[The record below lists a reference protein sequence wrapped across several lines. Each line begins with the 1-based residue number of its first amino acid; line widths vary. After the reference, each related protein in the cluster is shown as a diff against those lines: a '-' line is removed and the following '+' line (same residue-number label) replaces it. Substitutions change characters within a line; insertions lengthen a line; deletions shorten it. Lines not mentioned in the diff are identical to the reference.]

1 MIAKQESAIWAAKYF
16 ATSGKGEYE
25 MSRIGKTP
33 ISIPTSVEIA
43 IDGANV
49 EVKGPKGSLN
59 QVLPEGISI
68 THENESLVV
77 HRENDERQSKA
88 LHGLTRSLINNMV
101 IGVTEGYSKQ
111 LELVG
116 VGYRVQAKGKT
127 NLEFQLG
134 FSHPVNVSAPD
145 GIEFDVP
152 SPTELNISGID
163 KQIVGQVAADI
174 RALKKPEPYK
184 GKGIRYAGERIIR
197 KAGKA
202 VK

>member
-1 MIAKQESAIWAAKYF
+1 
-16 ATSGKGEYE
+16 

-33 ISIPTSVEIA
+33 ISIPTSVDIA
-43 IDGANV
+43 IDGANI

-59 QVLPEGISI
+59 LVLTEGISLI
-68 THENESLVV
+68 QEDESLVV

-88 LHGLTRSLINNMV
+88 LHGLMRSLINNMI

-134 FSHPVNVSAPD
+134 FSHPVNVSAPE

-163 KQIVGQVAADI
+163 KQMVGQVAADI

-184 GKGIRYAGERIIR
+184 GKGIRYAGEHIIR